1 MCLEH
6 RRTEGGV
13 FDVFADIIECLKRV
27 VVHVVHVVHWYTWY
41 TWCSCSFKPV
51 LPRPER
57 ARPSVSLWSPGE
69 FFHIQQIK
77 IFCLTLTQAVG

>member
-27 VVHVVHVVHWYTWY
+27 VVHVVHVVH
-41 TWCSCSFKPV
+41 V
-51 LPRPER
+51 VQLQ
-57 ARPSVSLWSPGE
+57 L
-69 FFHIQQIK
+69 
-77 IFCLTLTQAVG
+77 QAGPASS